1 MLEGFENVTKRD
13 GSATLNWVNEE
24 TNSRLVTFAEDSG
37 YDGNMVDRIISIAKT
52 LAGKYADMNTK
63 EPRLGNLPPF
73 NPKNYILV
81 QVQVVG
87 QGVKAPVVPVE
98 EEINPMAF
106 GAPSVA
112 PSTMTASQMRMLN
125 KDQLSAILG
134 EEAGERTKAELIDAI
149 LEKQG

>member
-63 EPRLGNLPPF
+63 EPRLDNLPPF
-73 NPKNYILV
+73 DPKNYILV

-87 QGVKAPVVPVE
+87 HDVKAVERPVDNPVLDAATE
-98 EEINPMAF
+98 K
-106 GAPSVA
+106 APTYNKGTLNS
-112 PSTMTASQMRMLN
+112 MN
-125 KDQLSAILG
+125 KDLLSAILG

>member
-63 EPRLGNLPPF
+63 EPRLDNLPPF

-98 EEINPMAF
+98 ADVPNAATEK
-106 GAPSVA
+106 APTYNKGTLNS
-112 PSTMTASQMRMLN
+112 MN
-125 KDQLSAILG
+125 KDLLAAILG
-134 EEAGERTKAELIDAI
+134 EEVGERTKAELIDAI
-149 LEKQG
+149 LEKQS